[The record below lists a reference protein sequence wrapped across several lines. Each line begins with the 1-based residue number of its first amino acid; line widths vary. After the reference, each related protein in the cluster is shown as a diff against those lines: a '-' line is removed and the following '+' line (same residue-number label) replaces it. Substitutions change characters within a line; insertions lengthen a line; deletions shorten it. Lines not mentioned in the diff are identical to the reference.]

1 MLKFTIFLKETQVFL
16 KKHKNFLKKLK
27 NFWKKLTLQE
37 SWLAGGFQ
45 KTAPKKACF
54 YALFF
59 LGLFTIYFIF
69 MHETT

>member
-45 KTAPKKACF
+45 KTAQKKS
-54 YALFF
+54 
-59 LGLFTIYFIF
+59 
-69 MHETT
+69 